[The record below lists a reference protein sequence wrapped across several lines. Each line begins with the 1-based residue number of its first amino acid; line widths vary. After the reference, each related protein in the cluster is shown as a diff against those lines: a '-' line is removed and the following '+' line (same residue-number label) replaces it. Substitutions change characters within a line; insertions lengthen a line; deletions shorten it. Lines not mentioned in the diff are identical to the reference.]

1 MPEQFISESI
11 SPVPGTADAAAMTRG
26 EPGLPGAF
34 VWRGEEYRVE
44 AVLEKWKQ
52 ADARDCNE
60 KYTRKHWYR
69 VRTTSGD
76 VMTLYFL
83 RQASSAKRPKAR
95 WFLYSL
101 GSEG

>member
-1 MPEQFISESI
+1 MPEQFISEPI
-11 SPVPGTADAAAMTRG
+11 EPVVGTVQAAAMTRG

-34 VWRGEEYRVE
+34 VWRGEEYRVSE
-44 AVLEKWKQ
+44 VLEKWKQ

-69 VRTTSGD
+69 VRTD
-76 VMTLYFL
+76 ADEVLTLYFL
-83 RQASSAKRPKAR
+83 RKASSAKRPKAR

-101 GSEG
+101 ESA